1 LSETDGE
8 TDGEPDS
15 DSDNDT
21 DSNID
26 SDTESDSGSDTDSE
40 AHTHILTDNDFK
52 LLNILKSMT
61 KRTDSSTRL
70 EYCAEVDNSDISDIL
85 INRSAFLCLQKLN
98 LRYAFFN
105 FEQIAQLLNLLPRL
119 LHLQCSLKDEPLAL
133 NQRGLPYTVIHIE
146 KTMFPLHEYLQRA
159 NVFAS
164 VDNATDNM
172 IRALGLL
179 IAGCPRLCNIKPEYN
194 MSLKKLLAEILKI
207 SDTKDFSKYK
217 NRLKWIAEKNKANE

>member
-1 LSETDGE
+1 ELSETDGE

-85 INRSAFLCLQKLN
+85 INRK
-98 LRYAFFN
+98 
-105 FEQIAQLLNLLPRL
+105 
-119 LHLQCSLKDEPLAL
+119 
-133 NQRGLPYTVIHIE
+133 
-146 KTMFPLHEYLQRA
+146 
-159 NVFAS
+159 
-164 VDNATDNM
+164 
-172 IRALGLL
+172 
-179 IAGCPRLCNIKPEYN
+179 
-194 MSLKKLLAEILKI
+194 ILKI